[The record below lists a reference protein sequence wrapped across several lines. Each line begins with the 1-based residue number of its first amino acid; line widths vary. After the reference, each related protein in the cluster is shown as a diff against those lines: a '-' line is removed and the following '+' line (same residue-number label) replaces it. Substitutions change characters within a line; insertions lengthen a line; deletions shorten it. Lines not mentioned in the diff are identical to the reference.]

1 MKCLRMSLLGVLIVL
16 GSSSCRYGSQT
27 GDRVLVDLSM
37 PEKTVGWLEV
47 IRRGADDSEIK
58 DHFMREVAPTP
69 GCMSIIRHWRRFMK
83 WDNSEFYRFIMEALD
98 RIPTD
103 NATRDESGNLTI
115 FGRRRAFWQS
125 VLNDPERIPTDLGRL
140 RAASLIEASLELAKE
155 YLPEEAVVRSNLFI
169 VIFGASNAYAV
180 GDANGFD
187 LLQLP
192 RRSDDVIDVHDVV
205 RTFAH
210 EMHHTG
216 IRYCQK
222 KHMPGGARIE
232 NRLDLVGRLTNEGM
246 PVHYIDQFR
255 TRLHALRESR
265 NPTQRALARDWQ
277 RHLARLPKIY
287 AEAERDLRLNL
298 EGKITDKEVMQ
309 TWMAGTHGPA
319 YVLGSDMF
327 SIIDSHLGREAAFEV
342 ARDYRQL
349 LVIYNRA
356 AEIGNQA
363 GGDYYVFD
371 EELAS
376 RVSKFTGRLFHR
388 IFGWLF

>member
-1 MKCLRMSLLGVLIVL
+1 MSLPAVLIVL

-27 GDRVLVDLSM
+27 GDRVSVDLSM
-37 PEKTVGWLEV
+37 AEKTVGWLEV

-58 DHFMREVAPTP
+58 DYFMREIAPTP
-69 GCMSIIRHWRRFMK
+69 GCRSIIRHWRRFMK
-83 WDNSEFYRFIMEALD
+83 WGNSEFYRFIMEALD

-103 NATRDESGNLTI
+103 TAVRDESGNLTI
-115 FGRRRAFWQS
+115 FGRRQAFWQS
-125 VLNDPERIPTDLGRL
+125 VLNDPERIQKDLGEL
-140 RAASLIEASLELAKE
+140 KAASLIEASLGLAKE
-155 YLPEEAVVRSNLFI
+155 YLPEEAVVRSSLFI
-169 VIFGASNAYAV
+169 VVFGASSAYAV

-192 RRSDDVIDVHDVV
+192 RRSDDVIDVDDVV

-216 IRYCQK
+216 ISYWQK

-232 NRLDLVGRLTNEGM
+232 SRLNLIGRLTNEGM
-246 PVHYIDQFR
+246 PSYYINQFWR
-255 TRLHALRESR
+255 RLHALGESR
-265 NPTQRALARDWQ
+265 NPTQRALARDWE
-277 RHLARLPKIY
+277 RHLARLPDIY
-287 AEAERDLRLNL
+287 AEAERDIRLNL
-298 EGKITDKEVMQ
+298 EGKITDKEIMQ
-309 TWMAGTHGPA
+309 TWMAGTEGPA

-327 SIIDSHLGREAAFEV
+327 STIDSYLGREAAFEV

-356 AEIGNQA
+356 AKIGNQA
-363 GGDYYVFD
+363 GGRYYVFD
-371 EELAS
+371 EVLAS
-376 RVSKFTGRLFHR
+376 RVSNFTGRLLHR

>member
-16 GSSSCRYGSQT
+16 GSSQCRYDSQI
-27 GDRVLVDLSM
+27 GDRVSVDLSM

-58 DHFMREVAPTP
+58 DYFMREVAPTP
-69 GCMSIIRHWRRFMK
+69 GCKSIIRHWRRFMK

-103 NATRDESGNLTI
+103 RAVRDESGNLTI

-125 VLNDPERIPTDLGRL
+125 VLNDPERIPTDLARL
-140 RAASLIEASLELAKE
+140 KAASLIGASLALAKE

-169 VIFGASNAYAV
+169 VVSGASNAYAV

-192 RRSDDVIDVHDVV
+192 RRSDDMIDVDDVV

-216 IRYCQK
+216 ISYCQR

-232 NRLDLVGRLTNEGM
+232 SRVNLIGRLTNEGM
-246 PVHYIDQFR
+246 PIHYIDQFR
-255 TRLHALRESR
+255 KRLHALGKSR
-265 NPTQRALARDWQ
+265 NPTQRAVARDWE
-277 RHLARLPKIY
+277 RHLARLPEIY
-287 AEAERDLRLNL
+287 AEAERDIRLNL
-298 EGKITDKEVMQ
+298 DGKITDKEIME
-309 TWMAGTHGPA
+309 TWMTGTQGPA

-327 SIIDSHLGREAAFEV
+327 STIDSHLGREAAFTV

-356 AEIGNQA
+356 AKIGNLA
-363 GGDYYVFD
+363 GGSYYIFD
-371 EELAS
+371 EVLAS
-376 RVSKFTGRLFHR
+376 RVSNFTGRLFHR
-388 IFGWLF
+388 IVGWFF